1 MTRINAETM
10 RSFFTFVAILA
21 CAIDCAFWV
30 LAADKESAAANRPSE
45 ESSPQPGEET
55 DEVVPREFLGFA
67 NVSEFRGVI
76 DDPDGY
82 VNLRK
87 EKQADAPVITK
98 IKAGEPFQFQKKQGE
113 DWCQV
118 KLKSGVSGWMH
129 YSRIKLYFTNDDL
142 PKKSAKGDEIDEQA
156 REQGVNYYD
165 VTRAAARG
173 DKEALKTFL
182 SLDAD
187 GAAAEEHVGVSSV
200 VIHLMGDDAFA
211 KFLRE
216 QSRGFRDQVSIAEGS
231 DIVYPFDTKEYFH
244 QHFPETAKI
253 MFPDFDQQIRDYT
266 RAISVNPKDS
276 HAYRQRG
283 VAEYEKEDWDGA
295 IADLNHVIELDPKD
309 DIAYWKRGSVHAEK
323 GEYGAAI
330 EDIQK
335 ATQLLNRRQAAYYLD
350 LGSSQLFNRKPRE
363 TIATSLKALELSPN
377 ISAAMMI
384 KANLAHGYLFDN
396 QFEKAKAIYLE
407 NKDVK
412 LPDYGETFS
421 EAVLD
426 DFKEFEDA
434 GITHPDMG
442 KIKALLTN
450 KMQDTNPTNS
460 R

>member
-1 MTRINAETM
+1 M
-10 RSFFTFVAILA
+10 
-21 CAIDCAFWV
+21 
-30 LAADKESAAANRPSE
+30 PS
-45 ESSPQPGEET
+45 
-55 DEVVPREFLGFA
+55 
-67 NVSEFRGVI
+67 N
-76 DDPDGY
+76 
-82 VNLRK
+82 
-87 EKQADAPVITK
+87 
-98 IKAGEPFQFQKKQGE
+98 
-113 DWCQV
+113 
-118 KLKSGVSGWMH
+118 
-129 YSRIKLYFTNDDL
+129 
-142 PKKSAKGDEIDEQA
+142 
-156 REQGVNYYD
+156 
-165 VTRAAARG
+165 
-173 DKEALKTFL
+173 
-182 SLDAD
+182 
-187 GAAAEEHVGVSSV
+187 
-200 VIHLMGDDAFA
+200 
-211 KFLRE
+211 
-216 QSRGFRDQVSIAEGS
+216 
-231 DIVYPFDTKEYFH
+231 
-244 QHFPETAKI
+244 
-253 MFPDFDQQIRDYT
+253 
-266 RAISVNPKDS
+266 
-276 HAYRQRG
+276 
-283 VAEYEKEDWDGA
+283 
-295 IADLNHVIELDPKD
+295 
-309 DIAYWKRGSVHAEK
+309 WKRGSVHAEK

-434 GITHPDMG
+434 GITHPDME